1 MSTIINLYG
10 GPGTGKSTTM
20 ALVYAGMK
28 LRGQEVEMAPEWV
41 KGPVWAGQTDILDDQ
56 LYITAKQNHIL
67 DRLYGN
73 VETIVTDAPL
83 LGGLVYC
90 DAPLL
95 REVIRTAARCYRNE
109 HIFLERVKPYRQGG
123 RVQDEGKAR
132 ELDLQ
137 VQAMLKAEV
146 GSYLI
151 IPADENAASK
161 IMLLVF
167 LMSPTSVNR
176 TQYPNSVQLATW
188 VIRMWLERFCSDF
201 VGLVKEFINFG

>member
-41 KGPVWAGQTDILDDQ
+41 KVPVWAGQTDILDDQ

-67 DRLYGN
+67 DRLYGK
-73 VETIVTDAPL
+73 VEVIVTDAPL

-95 REVIRTAARCYRNE
+95 QEVIRTAARCYRNE

-123 RVQDEGKAR
+123 RVQDERRAR
-132 ELDLQ
+132 ELDHK
-137 VQAMLKAEV
+137 VWEMLHDEV
-146 GSYLI
+146 DSFTT
-151 IPADENAASK
+151 IPADEHAASA
-161 IMLLVF
+161 IM
-167 LMSPTSVNR
+167 
-176 TQYPNSVQLATW
+176 QLASCGGAKW
-188 VIRMWLERFCSDF
+188 EDLDGIL
-201 VGLVKEFINFG
+201 KEGKRP